1 MFIKR
6 NVYFSAIDQETGEE
20 RLFSVNEVLDEETYL
35 ERLYSEEKET
45 KLKTSD
51 KVNLWMNKHLAT
63 KGDRKAALESID
75 EGKHGKL
82 VRRSAAASGVGA
94 GIGSG
99 AALKVLGASN
109 KQAALGAAAIG
120 LASAAGGAA
129 GSYLGAKTRDGLRK
143 HSESYDKSVK
153 KQADLI
159 RVANGDMTKEEF
171 AKKHYKKD

>member
-1 MFIKR
+1 MYIKR

-63 KGDRKAALESID
+63 KGNREAALESIE

-82 VRRSAAASGVGA
+82 VKRSAAAAAVGA
-94 GIGSG
+94 GLASG
-99 AALKVLGASN
+99 AKLKALGASN
-109 KQAALGAAAIG
+109 KQAAKGAAILG
-120 LASAAGGAA
+120 LAGAAGGAA
-129 GSYLGAKTRDGLRK
+129 GSYLGAKTRDVLKK
-143 HSESYDKSVK
+143 HINSYDKSIK